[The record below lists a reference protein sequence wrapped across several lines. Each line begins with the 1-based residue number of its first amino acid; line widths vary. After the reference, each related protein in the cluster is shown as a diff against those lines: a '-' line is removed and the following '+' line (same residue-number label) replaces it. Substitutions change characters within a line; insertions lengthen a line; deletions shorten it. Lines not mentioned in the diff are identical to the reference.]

1 MHTPAQVAKHPIHP
15 MLVPIPIG
23 LWIFSLVC
31 DLVFAAGWG
40 GEVWK
45 TVAQY
50 TMAGGIVGALI
61 AAVPGVIDL
70 LSLRTTLRRI
80 ALIHMAINLSVVVL
94 YAIDFGWRFG
104 GAAEAAGPVWLSV
117 LAILLLLVSGWLGGK
132 MVYEHGVAVDDA
144 SRAAP
149 IQASAVPP
157 TARPRP
163 RP

>member
-45 TVAQY
+45 TVAFY
-50 TMAGGIVGALI
+50 TMGGALI

-70 LSLRTTLRRI
+70 LSLRASLRRI
-80 ALIHMAINLSVVVL
+80 ALVHMAINLTVVVL
-94 YAIDFGWRFG
+94 YAVNFGWRYG
-104 GAAEAAGPVWLSV
+104 G
-117 LAILLLLVSGWLGGK
+117 
-132 MVYEHGVAVDDA
+132 
-144 SRAAP
+144 
-149 IQASAVPP
+149 
-157 TARPRP
+157 
-163 RP
+163 

>member
-31 DLVFAAGWG
+31 DLVYPTGWG

-45 TVAQY
+45 TVALY

-70 LSLRTTLRRI
+70 LSLRTNLRRI
-80 ALIHMAINLSVVVL
+80 ALIHMAVNLTVVVL
-94 YAIDFGWRFG
+94 YAINFGWRIG
-104 GAAEAAGPVWLSV
+104 GAMEATGPVWLSV

-144 SRAAP
+144 SRAASS
-149 IQASAVPP
+149 QASAIPP

-163 RP
+163 RL